1 MVKGFF
7 KRLAAVLSLIGPG
20 IFAIGYTIG
29 TGSVTSMAKAGAD
42 YGLGLLWVL
51 ALSCLFSGV
60 LMTAYGRFAAVTG
73 ETTLHGIVRFLP
85 GGKGIAAML
94 FLGVVTAQYTCLG
107 GILILTSGAIREAF
121 GLPVGI
127 FPIACAIMAT
137 MLAFAMVGRYAFF
150 EKVLSFFVALM
161 ALAFLASVF
170 ATWPEPD
177 VLARAA
183 RPLLPKDGAS
193 LLMLAAFVGT
203 TMAAPTFVTRPL
215 LVREKGLAAGDL
227 GKERIDSVV
236 SASLM
241 FVISGSIVLVATG
254 ALFARGATVSS
265 VLDMAETLRP
275 LAGRLA
281 VAVFLCGTLAAGLS
295 SVFPILMVA
304 PLLAGDWR
312 SGRMETR
319 SAAFRILCV
328 VASAWA
334 LVVPALGKNP
344 VAVTIAAQVSNVFVL
359 PLAVAAI
366 LWLLNR
372 RGVMGEHRAGP
383 WLNALLALAFAFS
396 LAVAFVGGKALGAT
410 LAAKEGGEA
419 DVRLSNGVLDVV
431 VSPRG
436 AELRS
441 VRAEGVEYM
450 WQREPG
456 RPSGMA
462 PVLFPICGS
471 LNGGRYMFE
480 GREYHLPVHG
490 FAKDTLFRADRSA
503 DGAGAVFTLEG
514 DETTKAAYPFDFA
527 LSVAFRLDG
536 RTLSVEATV
545 TNRGDTAM
553 PFAYGGHP
561 GFRVPLGGEGAF
573 EDWFLEFGPDAA
585 PDAFAFAEGGLLAGS
600 KRAFPL
606 EPGGR
611 LPLRH
616 ELFNTFGLFLSGTG
630 GEVTLRSDA
639 SPRSVA
645 VRFPDM
651 PDVGFWHAPGEAP
664 FLCIEPWTGMPSV
677 AGVPDDFAVRPD
689 MIRLAPGAAATLRYF
704 VEFR

>member
-1 MVKGFF
+1 MGKGIV

-20 IFAIGYTIG
+20 IFAIGYTIS

-85 GGKGIAAML
+85 GGKWIAAFL

-107 GILILTSGAIREAF
+107 GILILTSDAIREAF
-121 GLPVGI
+121 GLSVGV

-137 MLAFAMVGRYAFF
+137 M
-150 EKVLSFFVALM
+150 
-161 ALAFLASVF
+161 
-170 ATWPEPD
+170 
-177 VLARAA
+177 
-183 RPLLPKDGAS
+183 
-193 LLMLAAFVGT
+193 
-203 TMAAPTFVTRPL
+203 
-215 LVREKGLAAGDL
+215 
-227 GKERIDSVV
+227 
-236 SASLM
+236 
-241 FVISGSIVLVATG
+241 
-254 ALFARGATVSS
+254 
-265 VLDMAETLRP
+265 
-275 LAGRLA
+275 
-281 VAVFLCGTLAAGLS
+281 
-295 SVFPILMVA
+295 
-304 PLLAGDWR
+304 
-312 SGRMETR
+312 
-319 SAAFRILCV
+319 
-328 VASAWA
+328 
-334 LVVPALGKNP
+334 
-344 VAVTIAAQVSNVFVL
+344 
-359 PLAVAAI
+359 LAVAAI

-383 WLNALLALAFAFS
+383 SLNVLLALAFFFS
-396 LAVAFVGGKALGAT
+396 LAVAFAGGKALCAT
-410 LAAKEGGEA
+410 LAAKGGGEA

-441 VRAEGVEYM
+441 VRAEGAEYM

-456 RPSGMA
+456 CPSGMA

-471 LNGGRYMFE
+471 LNGGCYTFE

-490 FAKDTLFRADRSA
+490 FAKDALFRADRAA

-545 TNRGDTAM
+545 TNRGDGAM

-585 PDAFAFAEGGLLAGS
+585 PEAFAFAEGGLLAGS

-616 ELFNTFGLFLSGTG
+616 DLFNTYGIFLSGTG
-630 GEVTLRSDA
+630 GSVTLRSGK
-639 SPRSVA
+639 SPRSVT

-677 AGVPDDFAVRPD
+677 AGVPDDLAVRPD
-689 MIRLAPGAAATLRYF
+689 MVRLAPGAAATLRYF